1 MFFSKKSSK
10 HILWNNKDI
19 LIGGSHV
26 YYKHWFLKGIIYI
39 QDLYKINGQ
48 FLNYE
53 EFKQKYKLNN
63 CFLKLNG
70 LITCIKKLVRTEK
83 DYNAICSG
91 VRPNMSL
98 DSPFFQTVDGGVI
111 DIQKARSRIYYDVLV
126 SEKLEQPTA
135 LRKWTEEIDISENL
149 CKWNISSDP
158 ICTFC
163 DRKQPEDKYHSFIQ
177 CKWTYDKIKVI
188 LDHLDPKRTWAKQI
202 NHKVWLFG
210 VVDPAVNEIILI
222 MKFYLHQVRS
232 GMRRF
237 SITGLKQEMYL
248 RILSEKKYK
257 SPSNFS
263 AKWTGFE
270 YLIEKCVSFG
280 SDICI

>member
-1 MFFSKKSSK
+1 MRNLNKS
-10 HILWNNKDI
+10 N
-19 LIGGSHV
+19 
-26 YYKHWFLKGIIYI
+26 
-39 QDLYKINGQ
+39 
-48 FLNYE
+48 
-53 EFKQKYKLNN
+53 KLNN
-63 CFLKLNG
+63 CFLRFNG

-83 DYNAICSG
+83 DYNAICSS

-98 DSPFFQTVDGGVI
+98 DSSFFQTVDGGVI

-126 SEKLEQPTA
+126 SEKFEQPTA
-135 LRKWTEEIDISENL
+135 LRKWTEEIDITENQVINSFLLAKRSTDDTKLLTFNYKLINRITNNKSNL

-163 DRKQPEDKYHSFIQ
+163 DRKQPENTYHSLIQ
-177 CKWTYDKIKVI
+177 CRWTYDKIKII
-188 LDHLDPKRTWAKQI
+188 LDHLDPNRTWAKNI
-202 NHKVWLFG
+202 NHKGWLFG
-210 VVDPAVNEIILI
+210 VGDPAVNEIILI

-237 SITGLKQEMYL
+237 SITGLKQEIYL

-257 SPSNFS
+257 SPNNFN

-270 YLIEKCVSFG
+270 YLIEKSVSFG